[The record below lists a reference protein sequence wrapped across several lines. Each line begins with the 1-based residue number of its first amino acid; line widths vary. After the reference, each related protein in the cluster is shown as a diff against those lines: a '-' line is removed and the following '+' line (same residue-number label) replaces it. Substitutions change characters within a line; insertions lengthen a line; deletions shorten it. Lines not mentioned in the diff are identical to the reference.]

1 MNKKVIKRAG
11 AAVLSYVVIYVIA
24 VVLAVIR
31 ISLKADSAEKI
42 SFYEIMQVVII
53 PALFYIAGYYVTESF
68 ELPKMNAKTVWIASA
83 VFAAVLLGI
92 WYLSLETSAL
102 LNLPVAQGCYALDHW
117 LRKINIVYEY
127 EYTTLAKTDMYRYA
141 TLPLLYFA
149 ADILCWL
156 CYFWGNRV
164 CVGNRGMEGKKRKT
178 GREKQ

>member
-1 MNKKVIKRAG
+1 MDKKVIKRVE

-24 VVLAVIR
+24 VVLAVVR
-31 ISLKADSAEKI
+31 ISLKEDSSEGI
-42 SFYEIMQVVII
+42 SFYEIIQVVII
-53 PALFYIAGYYVTESF
+53 PALFYIAGYYVTARF
-68 ELPKMNAKTVWIASA
+68 EFPKMNAKVVWIASA

-92 WYLSLETSAL
+92 WYLSLETSAM

-127 EYTTLAKTDMYRYA
+127 EYTTLAKTNMYRYA
-141 TLPLLYFA
+141 TLPLLYFV

-164 CVGNRGMEGKKRKT
+164 CVGKRDMAGKMRKKR
-178 GREKQ
+178 